1 MRLLS
6 FDNWQSLNE
15 TTAAFAF
22 DPSASYPDPNFGLAQ
37 GSVDS
42 AKVSPG
48 GADGNWGGSMPRALA
63 FAKIANDF
71 MGKNVIS
78 SQKRTRVLT
87 ASGNTS
93 DHFKGNDN
101 TYAVD
106 LSCSG
111 AQGDALLAH
120 LMSWF
125 GSPEYTGGSWL
136 NVVKDGY
143 RYQVGWKV
151 KNHFDHIHVG
161 VKKTTGAKAAAVVN
175 NVETAVRNAITVMP
189 GTSFAEK
196 LIANP
201 EFLTW
206 YKSYAPPSDPTPTTE
221 FINRYISENPGKKE
235 WFINRFKLNSE
246 GDKLNTGTD
255 LKLTPDPQDS
265 EVASTFVAKNIK
277 TTYTGEKAKNI
288 DLLVDE
294 IKNQGITN
302 KNTILGILSTIGKE
316 SGFVP
321 KNEIPYSNTSNSRI
335 RTIFGSR
342 VNNFTDDELNNLKKN
357 DVKFWDRVY
366 GSDDPSG
373 KSQQYG
379 NSEPGDGMKYLG
391 RGFNGITFKANY
403 KKYGDMI
410 GMDLVSNPEVLNDP
424 KVAAKAAVKFLLNVL
439 TKTMKVDPNSF
450 TSKEQ
455 AILAFV
461 TANHGGH
468 SSPSST
474 VVQRGVAAATDI
486 SKNLDFA

>member
-1 MRLLS
+1 
-6 FDNWQSLNE
+6 
-15 TTAAFAF
+15 
-22 DPSASYPDPNFGLAQ
+22 
-37 GSVDS
+37 
-42 AKVSPG
+42 
-48 GADGNWGGSMPRALA
+48 
-63 FAKIANDF
+63 
-71 MGKNVIS
+71 
-78 SQKRTRVLT
+78 
-87 ASGNTS
+87 
-93 DHFKGNDN
+93 
-101 TYAVD
+101 
-106 LSCSG
+106 
-111 AQGDALLAH
+111 
-120 LMSWF
+120 
-125 GSPEYTGGSWL
+125 
-136 NVVKDGY
+136 
-143 RYQVGWKV
+143 
-151 KNHFDHIHVG
+151 
-161 VKKTTGAKAAAVVN
+161 
-175 NVETAVRNAITVMP
+175 MP

-255 LKLTPDPQDS
+255 SKLTPDQQDS

-288 DLLVDE
+288 DLLIDE
-294 IKNQGITN
+294 IKKQGITN
-302 KNTILGILSTIGKE
+302 KNTVIGILSTIGKE

-424 KVAAKAAVKFLLNVL
+424 KVAATAAVKFLLNVL

-474 VVQRGVAAATDI
+474 VVQRGVAGATDI

>member
-1 MRLLS
+1 M
-6 FDNWQSLNE
+6 
-15 TTAAFAF
+15 
-22 DPSASYPDPNFGLAQ
+22 
-37 GSVDS
+37 
-42 AKVSPG
+42 
-48 GADGNWGGSMPRALA
+48 
-63 FAKIANDF
+63 I
-71 MGKNVIS
+71 
-78 SQKRTRVLT
+78 
-87 ASGNTS
+87 
-93 DHFKGNDN
+93 
-101 TYAVD
+101 
-106 LSCSG
+106 
-111 AQGDALLAH
+111 
-120 LMSWF
+120 
-125 GSPEYTGGSWL
+125 
-136 NVVKDGY
+136 
-143 RYQVGWKV
+143 
-151 KNHFDHIHVG
+151 
-161 VKKTTGAKAAAVVN
+161 
-175 NVETAVRNAITVMP
+175 
-189 GTSFAEK
+189 
-196 LIANP
+196 
-201 EFLTW
+201 
-206 YKSYAPPSDPTPTTE
+206 
-221 FINRYISENPGKKE
+221 
-235 WFINRFKLNSE
+235 
-246 GDKLNTGTD
+246 
-255 LKLTPDPQDS
+255 
-265 EVASTFVAKNIK
+265 
-277 TTYTGEKAKNI
+277 
-288 DLLVDE
+288 DE
-294 IKNQGITN
+294 IKKQGITN
-302 KNTILGILSTIGKE
+302 KNTVIGILSTIGKE

-424 KVAAKAAVKFLLNVL
+424 KVAATAAVKFLLNVL

-474 VVQRGVAAATDI
+474 VVQRGVAGATDI